1 MDTTTSYL
9 GFRLAHPF
17 IAAPALTG
25 GETADIM
32 KALVYLGPGRRAWQS
47 KPRPVI
53 RDPADAVVRITTSTI
68 GDPDAA
74 EARPVGK
81 AAAGEAGHPPVRA
94 RRHYERLPH
103 VRERREGT
111 RAEGDTHERQAEIG
125 TDLEAP

>member
-25 GETADIM
+25 GETADMM

-74 EARPVGK
+74 EASSR
-81 AAAGEAGHPPVRA
+81 ESCS
-94 RRHYERLPH
+94 RRSWSPTGSRSATL
-103 VRERREGT
+103 
-111 RAEGDTHERQAEIG
+111 
-125 TDLEAP
+125 